1 MTRPL
6 ADARRWT
13 RLLPALLLI
22 LTPALYCTPL
32 PAGSETPRPLLD
44 RGTRYSAPFQAG
56 EKLRYEVNWKPLFAS
71 PAFKAGELAFSVKRS
86 RYRKRPAWTLTMEAV
101 SAGRLVEVARISV
114 RNRFE
119 SIVDA
124 RNFHSYRIFR
134 EHREGKRKRD
144 LLSVFDYRTDTASF
158 RDLDVSQDPPRE
170 LHNRTSDGI
179 PGPVTDLLSAVY
191 VARLHR
197 LEDGRRYRA
206 HLADR
211 GKFKEM
217 LVRVEETERVELRIG
232 DFDTVRLRVE
242 GGILS
247 RGRTLQV
254 WYSRDRL
261 RVPVKFEA
269 EVKFG
274 RVYGELIGLEA
285 GAVGRGL
292 IRSR

>member
-1 MTRPL
+1 ML
-6 ADARRWT
+6 APWRWVRRWRPVLVT
-13 RLLPALLLI
+13 LIPAFFCFLLPV
-22 LTPALYCTPL
+22 
-32 PAGSETPRPLLD
+32 GSETARPLLD
-44 RGTRYSAPFQAG
+44 GSTPYRAPFQAG

-71 PAFKAGELAFSVKRS
+71 PAFKAGELAFTVKRS
-86 RYRKRPAWTLTMEAV
+86 RYRKRPAWTITMEAV
-101 SAGRLVEVARISV
+101 SAGRLAKVAKISV

-134 EHREGKRKRD
+134 KHREGKRKRD
-144 LLSVFDYRTDTASF
+144 LLSVFDYRRNIALY
-158 RDLDVSQDPPRE
+158 RDLDVSRDPPRE

-179 PGPVTDLLSAVY
+179 PGPVTDLISAVY
-191 VARLHR
+191 VVRLQR
-197 LEDGRRYRA
+197 LEDASRYRA

-211 GKFKEM
+211 GKFKEL
-217 LVRVEETERVELRIG
+217 LVRVEEREKVELRIG
-232 DFDTVRLRVE
+232 AFDTVRLRVE

-247 RGRTLQV
+247 QGRTLRV
-254 WYSRDRL
+254 WYSRDPL

-269 EVKFG
+269 QVKFG

>member
-1 MTRPL
+1 MLAPWRWVRRLRPVL
-6 ADARRWT
+6 VT
-13 RLLPALLLI
+13 LIPAFFCFL
-22 LTPALYCTPL
+22 L
-32 PAGSETPRPLLD
+32 PAGSETARPLLD
-44 RGTRYSAPFQAG
+44 GSTPYRAPFQAG

-71 PAFKAGELAFSVKRS
+71 PAFKAGELAFTVKRS
-86 RYRKRPAWTLTMEAV
+86 RYRKRPAWTIIMEAV
-101 SAGRLVEVARISV
+101 SAGRLAEVAKISV

-134 EHREGKRKRD
+134 KHREGKRKRD
-144 LLSVFDYRTDTASF
+144 LLSVFDYRRNIALY
-158 RDLDVSQDPPRE
+158 RDLDVSRDPPRE

-179 PGPVTDLLSAVY
+179 PGPVTDLISAVY
-191 VARLHR
+191 VVRLQR
-197 LEDGRRYRA
+197 LEDASRYRA

-211 GKFKEM
+211 GKFKEL
-217 LVRVEETERVELRIG
+217 LVRVEEREKVELRIG
-232 DFDTVRLRVE
+232 AFDTVRLRVE

-247 RGRTLQV
+247 QGRTLRV
-254 WYSRDRL
+254 WYSRDPL

-269 EVKFG
+269 QVKFG

>member
-1 MTRPL
+1 L
-6 ADARRWT
+6 
-13 RLLPALLLI
+13 
-22 LTPALYCTPL
+22 L
-32 PAGSETPRPLLD
+32 PAGSETARPLLD
-44 RGTRYSAPFQAG
+44 GSTPYRAPFQAG

-71 PAFKAGELAFSVKRS
+71 PAFKAGELAFTVKRS
-86 RYRKRPAWTLTMEAV
+86 RYRKRPAWTIIMEAV
-101 SAGRLVEVARISV
+101 SAGRLAEVAKISV

-134 EHREGKRKRD
+134 KHREGKRKRD
-144 LLSVFDYRTDTASF
+144 LLSVFDYRRDTAFF
-158 RDLDVSQDPPRE
+158 RDLDVSRNPPRE
-170 LHNRTSDGI
+170 LHNLTSDGI
-179 PGPVTDLLSAVY
+179 PGPVTDLISAVY
-191 VARLHR
+191 VVRLQR
-197 LEDGRRYRA
+197 LEDASRYRA

-211 GKFKEM
+211 GKFKEL
-217 LVRVEETERVELRIG
+217 LVRVEEREKVELRIG
-232 DFDTVRLRVE
+232 AFDTVRLRVE

-247 RGRTLQV
+247 QGRTLRV
-254 WYSRDRL
+254 WYSRDPL

-269 EVKFG
+269 QVKFG

>member
-1 MTRPL
+1 MRRPMPGY
-6 ADARRWT
+6 RRWA
-13 RLLPALLLI
+13 RLLPVLPLI
-22 LTPALYCTPL
+22 LAPALHCDPL
-32 PAGSETPRPLLD
+32 PAGPGTPRPLLD
-44 RGTRYSAPFQAG
+44 RETRYSAPFQAG

-71 PAFKAGELAFSVKRS
+71 PAFKAGELAFTVKRS
-86 RYRKRPAWTLTMEAV
+86 RYRKRPAWTITMEAV

-144 LLSVFDYRTDTASF
+144 LLSVFDYGRDTAFF
-158 RDLDVSQDPPRE
+158 RDLDVSRDPPRE

-179 PGPVTDLLSAVY
+179 PGPVTDLLSAIY
-191 VARLHR
+191 VARLQR
-197 LEDGRRYRA
+197 LEDGSRYRA

-217 LVRVEETERVELRIG
+217 LVRVEETERVELRVG
-232 DFDTVRLRVE
+232 AFDTVRLRVE
-242 GGILS
+242 EGILS
-247 RGRTLQV
+247 KGRTLRV
-254 WYSRDRL
+254 WYSRDHL

>member
-1 MTRPL
+1 M
-6 ADARRWT
+6 AGSRRWT
-13 RLLPALLLI
+13 RLSPFLPLI
-22 LTPALYCTPL
+22 LTSALLCLPL

-71 PAFKAGELAFSVKRS
+71 PAFKAGELAFTVKRS
-86 RYRKRPAWTLTMEAV
+86 RYRKRPAWTITMEAV
-101 SAGRLVEVARISV
+101 SAGRLVEVAKISV

-144 LLSVFDYRTDTASF
+144 LLSVFDYRRNTAF
-158 RDLDVSQDPPRE
+158 YRDLDVSRDPPRE

-197 LEDGRRYRA
+197 LEDGSRYRA

-211 GKFKEM
+211 GKFKDL

-232 DFDTVRLRVE
+232 PFDTVRLRVE

-247 RGRTLQV
+247 PGRTLRV
-254 WYSRDRL
+254 WYSRDPL

>member
-1 MTRPL
+1 MFAPWRWV
-6 ADARRWT
+6 RRS
-13 RLLPALLLI
+13 RAVLLT
-22 LTPALYCTPL
+22 LTAAFFCVPL
-32 PAGSETPRPLLD
+32 PAGSETARPLLD
-44 RGTRYSAPFQAG
+44 RDTLYRAPFQAG

-71 PAFKAGELAFSVKRS
+71 PAFKAGELAFTVKRS
-86 RYRKRPAWTLTMEAV
+86 RYRKRPAWTIIMEAV
-101 SAGRLVEVARISV
+101 SAGRLVEVAKISV

-119 SIVDA
+119 SVVDA

-134 EHREGKRKRD
+134 KHREGKRKRN
-144 LLSVFDYRTDTASF
+144 LLSVFDYRRDTAHF
-158 RDLDVSQDPPRE
+158 RDLDVSRDPPRE

-179 PGPVTDLLSAVY
+179 PGPVTDLLSAIY
-191 VARLHR
+191 VVRLHR
-197 LEDGRRYRA
+197 LEDASRYRA

-217 LVRVEETERVELRIG
+217 LVRVEEREKIKLRIG
-232 DFDTVRLRVE
+232 AFDTVRLRVE

-247 RGRTLQV
+247 KGRTLQV
-254 WYSRDRL
+254 WYSRDPL

-274 RVYGELIGLEA
+274 RIYGELIGLEA

>member
-1 MTRPL
+1 M
-6 ADARRWT
+6 ADPRRWT
-13 RLLPALLLI
+13 RLAPALLLI
-22 LTPALYCTPL
+22 LASVLLCFPL
-32 PAGSETPRPLLD
+32 PAGPETPRPLLD

-71 PAFKAGELAFSVKRS
+71 PAFKAGELTFTVKRS
-86 RYRKRPAWTLTMEAV
+86 RYRKRPAWTINMEAV
-101 SAGRLVEVARISV
+101 SAGRLVEVAKISV

-144 LLSVFDYRTDTASF
+144 LLSVFDYRSDTAFF
-158 RDLDVSQDPPRE
+158 RDLDVSSDPPRE
-170 LHNRTSDGI
+170 LHNRSSDGI
-179 PGPVTDLLSAVY
+179 PGPVTDLLSAIY

-197 LEDGRRYRA
+197 LEEASRYRA

-217 LVRVEETERVELRIG
+217 LVRVEKTERVELRIG
-232 DFDTVRLRVE
+232 AFDTVRLRVE

-247 RGRTLQV
+247 KGRTLRV
-254 WYSRDRL
+254 WYSRDSL

-292 IRSR
+292 IRAR

>member
-1 MTRPL
+1 M
-6 ADARRWT
+6 ADCRRWT
-13 RLLPALLLI
+13 RLLPVLLLI
-22 LTPALYCTPL
+22 LTPAPFCLPL

-56 EKLRYEVNWKPLFAS
+56 EKLRYEVHWKPLFAS
-71 PAFKAGELAFSVKRS
+71 PAFKAGELAFAVKRS
-86 RYRKRPAWTLTMEAV
+86 RYRKRPAWTITMEAV
-101 SAGRLVEVARISV
+101 SAGRLVEVAKISV

-134 EHREGKRKRD
+134 EHREGKRRRD
-144 LLSVFDYRTDTASF
+144 LLSVFDYRRDTAFF

-170 LHNRTSDGI
+170 LHNRTTDGI
-179 PGPVTDLLSAVY
+179 PGPVTDLLSAIY

-197 LEDGRRYRA
+197 LEDAIRYRA
-206 HLADR
+206 QLADR
-211 GKFKEM
+211 GKFKEL
-217 LVRVEETERVELRIG
+217 LVRVEETERVALRIG
-232 DFDTVRLRVE
+232 AFDTVRLRVE

-247 RGRTLQV
+247 PGRTLQV

>member
-1 MTRPL
+1 MTRGM
-6 ADARRWT
+6 AASRRWAHPLGAV
-13 RLLPALLLI
+13 LLV
-22 LTPALYCTPL
+22 LTAVFFCFSLSAASGT
-32 PAGSETPRPLLD
+32 TRPLLD
-44 RGTRYSAPFQAG
+44 RGAHYRAPFQAG
-56 EKLRYEVNWKPLFAS
+56 EQLRYEVNWKPLFAS
-71 PAFKAGELAFSVKRS
+71 PAFKAGELAFTVKRS
-86 RYRKRPAWTLTMEAV
+86 RYRKRPAWTITMEAV
-101 SAGRLVEVARISV
+101 SAGRLVEVAKISV

-119 SIVDA
+119 SVIDA

-134 EHREGKRKRD
+134 KHREGKRKRD
-144 LLSVFDYRTDTASF
+144 LLSVFDYRRNIAHF
-158 RDLDVSQDPPRE
+158 RDLDVSRNPPRE

-179 PGPVTDLLSAVY
+179 PGPVTDLLSVIY

-197 LEDGRRYRA
+197 LEDASRYRA

-211 GKFKEM
+211 GRFKEM
-217 LVRVEETERVELRIG
+217 LVRVEEREKVKLRIG
-232 DFDTVRLRVE
+232 VFDTVRLRVE

-247 RGRTLQV
+247 QGRPLRV

-285 GAVGRGL
+285 GAVGRSL

>member
-1 MTRPL
+1 
-6 ADARRWT
+6 
-13 RLLPALLLI
+13 
-22 LTPALYCTPL
+22 
-32 PAGSETPRPLLD
+32 
-44 RGTRYSAPFQAG
+44 
-56 EKLRYEVNWKPLFAS
+56 
-71 PAFKAGELAFSVKRS
+71 
-86 RYRKRPAWTLTMEAV
+86 MEAV
-101 SAGRLVEVARISV
+101 SAGRLVEVAKISV

-144 LLSVFDYRTDTASF
+144 LLSVFDYRSDTAFF
-158 RDLDVSQDPPRE
+158 RDLDVSKDPPRE
-170 LHNRTSDGI
+170 LHSRTSDGM
-179 PGPVTDLLSAVY
+179 PGPVTDLLSAIY

-197 LEDGRRYRA
+197 LEDGSRYRA

-211 GKFKEM
+211 GKFKDL

-232 DFDTVRLRVE
+232 AFDTVRLRVE

-247 RGRTLQV
+247 PGRTLRV
-254 WYSRDRL
+254 WYSRDPL

>member
-1 MTRPL
+1 ML
-6 ADARRWT
+6 LLRRWASRWRAVPVT
-13 RLLPALLLI
+13 
-22 LTPALYCTPL
+22 LTAAFFCSSFPV
-32 PAGSETPRPLLD
+32 GSEMVRPLLD
-44 RGTRYSAPFQAG
+44 RSTHYRAPFQAG
-56 EKLRYEVNWKPLFAS
+56 EKLRYEVNWMPLFAL
-71 PAFKAGELAFSVKRS
+71 PAFKAGELAFTVKRS

-101 SAGRLVEVARISV
+101 SAGRLMEVAKISV

-124 RNFHSYRIFR
+124 RSFRSYRIFR

-144 LLSVFDYRTDTASF
+144 LLSIFDYRSDTASF
-158 RDLDVSQDPPRE
+158 RDLDVSRDPPRE

-191 VARLHR
+191 AARLHR
-197 LEDGRRYRA
+197 LENATRYRA

-211 GKFKEM
+211 GNFKDL
-217 LVRVEETERVELRIG
+217 LVRVEGKERVELRIG
-232 DFDTVRLRVE
+232 TFDTVRLRVE

-247 RGRTLQV
+247 KGRTLRV
-254 WYSRDRL
+254 WYSRDPL
-261 RVPVKFEA
+261 RVPVKFAA

-274 RVYGELIGLEA
+274 RVYGELVRLET

-292 IRSR
+292 IRTR

>member
-1 MTRPL
+1 MPGSRWWAGLPPVLPL
-6 ADARRWT
+6 ILA
-13 RLLPALLLI
+13 PALV
-22 LTPALYCTPL
+22 CTQL
-32 PAGSETPRPLLD
+32 PAGSGTPRPLLD
-44 RGTRYSAPFQAG
+44 RGSRYSAPFQAG
-56 EKLRYEVNWKPLFAS
+56 EKLRYEVNWKPLFAT
-71 PAFKAGELAFSVKRS
+71 PAFKAGELAFTVKRS
-86 RYRKRPAWTLTMEAV
+86 LYGKRPAWTITMEAV

-144 LLSVFDYRTDTASF
+144 LLSVFDYGRDTAIF
-158 RDLDVSQDPPRE
+158 RDLDVSRDPPRE

-179 PGPVTDLLSAVY
+179 PGPVTDLLSAIY

-197 LEDGRRYRA
+197 LEDGSRYRA
-206 HLADR
+206 HLSVR

-217 LVRVEETERVELRIG
+217 LVRVEETERVELRVG
-232 DFDTVRLRVE
+232 AFDTVRLRVE
-242 GGILS
+242 EGVLS
-247 RGRTLQV
+247 KGRTLRV
-254 WYSRDRL
+254 WYSRDQL

>member
-1 MTRPL
+1 ML
-6 ADARRWT
+6 APRRWA
-13 RLLPALLLI
+13 RWLRAVPVAL
-22 LTPALYCTPL
+22 TSACFCFSL
-32 PAGSETPRPLLD
+32 PAGSETARPLLD
-44 RGTRYSAPFQAG
+44 RDTLYRAPFQAG

-71 PAFKAGELAFSVKRS
+71 PAFKAGELDFTVKRS
-86 RYRKRPAWTLTMEAV
+86 RYRKRPAWTITMEAV
-101 SAGRLVEVARISV
+101 SAGRLVEVAKISV

-134 EHREGKRKRD
+134 KHREGKRKRD
-144 LLSVFDYRTDTASF
+144 LLSVFDYRRNTAHF
-158 RDLDVSQDPPRE
+158 RDLDVSRDPPRE

-179 PGPVTDLLSAVY
+179 PGPVTDLLSAIY
-191 VARLHR
+191 VVRLHR
-197 LEDGRRYRA
+197 LEDASRYRA

-217 LVRVEETERVELRIG
+217 LVRVEEREKIKLRIG
-232 DFDTVRLRVE
+232 AFDTVRLRVE

-247 RGRTLQV
+247 KGRTLRV
-254 WYSRDRL
+254 WYSRDPL